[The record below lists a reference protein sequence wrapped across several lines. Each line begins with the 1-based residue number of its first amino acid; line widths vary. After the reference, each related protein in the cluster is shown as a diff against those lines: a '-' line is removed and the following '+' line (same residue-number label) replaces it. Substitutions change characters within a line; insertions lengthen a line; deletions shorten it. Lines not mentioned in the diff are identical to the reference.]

1 MNLVLFSTRIILDLQ
16 SRDKTRSE
24 LRLQWHPWVQ
34 RFLANEVSVDS
45 TEALYFL
52 LSPLVSPCFT
62 HDAMAFPV
70 LVLVKS
76 AVFFVGSKLARHSYR
91 SPVSDRWGSPF
102 FQTPRYLRLLIKPY
116 QTNHQFLWY
125 QLILSVIY
133 VHWVLQIVKSWYNL
147 ATVVAS
153 LFLHMPDVWPNS
165 HGLKSHGQALT
176 AYKNTPSQAL
186 DAKKRRLERAA
197 EELWLGLAR
206 FLASAWGKWGKW
218 GKIYPMVHGI
228 HGNFNGEK
236 WW

>member
-1 MNLVLFSTRIILDLQ
+1 MEYPFLRLYIAHCLFELGLVFNRTILNLQ

-62 HDAMAFPV
+62 HDAMAFPAFPV

-91 SPVSDRWGSPF
+91 SPVSGRWGSPF

-116 QTNHQFLWY
+116 QTN
-125 QLILSVIY
+125 QLPIPLIPTDTY
-133 VHWVLQIVKSWYNL
+133 RNYPWFMFIGFYKYCCQIMVQSSYRCRF
-147 ATVVAS
+147 T
-153 LFLHMPDVWPNS
+153 
-165 HGLKSHGQALT
+165 
-176 AYKNTPSQAL
+176 
-186 DAKKRRLERAA
+186 
-197 EELWLGLAR
+197 
-206 FLASAWGKWGKW
+206 FLAYARCLAQFH
-218 GKIYPMVHGI
+218 PMV
-228 HGNFNGEK
+228 
-236 WW
+236 